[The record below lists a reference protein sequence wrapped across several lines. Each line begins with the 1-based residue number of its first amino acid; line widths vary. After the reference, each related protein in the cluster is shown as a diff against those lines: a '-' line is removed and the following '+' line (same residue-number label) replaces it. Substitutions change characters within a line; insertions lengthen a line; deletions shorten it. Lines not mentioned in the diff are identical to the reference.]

1 LLDYAVERAADVQIV
16 RTVSVQSEKNLG
28 FAAVHQLLLPL
39 LHLVQDFREFMQ
51 AVRTGRLQ
59 AVEGV

>member
-16 RTVSVQSEKNLG
+16 RTVSVQSEKTLG

-39 LHLVQDFREFMQ
+39 LRLVD
-51 AVRTGRLQ
+51 RLPEPQ
-59 AVEGV
+59 QRASAWPSGW